1 MAFGYTLWHR
11 DMDEQNVGP
20 KPPTV
25 RFEMEAVLPGGPV
38 NIVVR
43 PNSRTRFTKDLNWNL
58 HQTLLVAPAN

>member
-20 KPPTV
+20 KPTTV
-25 RFEMEAVLPGGPV
+25 RLEMEAVLPGGSV

-43 PNSRTRFTKDLNWNL
+43 
-58 HQTLLVAPAN
+58 

>member
-25 RFEMEAVLPGGPV
+25 RFELEAVLPGGSV
-38 NIVVR
+38 NIVV
-43 PNSRTRFTKDLNWNL
+43 PLVSATIHGDNKT
-58 HQTLLVAPAN
+58 QTLP